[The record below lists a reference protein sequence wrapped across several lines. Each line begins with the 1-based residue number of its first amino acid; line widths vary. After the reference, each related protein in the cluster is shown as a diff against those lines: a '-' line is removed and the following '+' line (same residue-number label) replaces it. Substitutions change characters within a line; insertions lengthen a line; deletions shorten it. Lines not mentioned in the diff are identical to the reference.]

1 MPRAKKQNDN
11 STAASIGKKHNQ
23 KLFLDGFR
31 ATAGNVGAACNAAQ
45 ITRRTYQLWMKE
57 AWFSQQIDDIEKQMI
72 DNLESSVYRCAL
84 ENGELALKV
93 LERLRPERWKPKKDE
108 VGGDVGPIV
117 VRVEYTN

>member
-11 STAASIGKKHNQ
+11 SVASIGKKHNQ

-31 ATAGNVGAACNAAQ
+31 ATAGNVGAACTAAQ

-57 AWFSQQIDDIEKQMI
+57 AGFSEQIEDVRQQMI

-93 LERLRPERWKPKKDE
+93 LERLNPERWKPKKDE

-117 VRVEYTN
+117 VRVEYTD